1 MSCGLFQS
9 THPSGVRQRG
19 HGFLLKG
26 SLFQST
32 HPSGVRHLQLSH
44 LTYRFEISI
53 HAPQWGATNTR
64 LSALPC
70 LGHFNPRTPVGCDRS
85 SDTPYPR
92 TRYYF
97 NPRTPVGCD
106 RNGWCPRSPQPH
118 FNPRTPVGC
127 DSLLIISLR
136 TGHHFNPRTPVGCDE
151 IIHAVGGFD
160 TISIHAPQWGAT
172 DGTATF
178 RSDAVISIHAP
189 QWGATTDNQLIS
201 DTMIGISIHAP
212 QWGATDPNSGTVQQ
226 VVFQSTHPSGVRPC
240 PGGFGRAN
248 GNFNP
253 RTPVGCDR
261 NRPAGG
267 SIVRNFNPRTPVGCD
282 FPTTSAVG
290 RVFEFQSTHPSGV
303 RQVPK
308 GPPHWCIRFQS
319 THPSGVRPRDARSAD
334 SHEKFQSTHPSGVRQ
349 TRHRSRK
356 GTSPFQSTHPSGVRL
371 IPSCSAMMSRYFNP
385 RTPVGCD
392 IFWFAPSRPPNEFQ
406 STHPSGVRRRHH
418 HGRHHPDHISI
429 HAPQW
434 GATARVV

>member
-212 QWGATDPNSGTVQQ
+212 QWGATSPEGATALVHTISIHAPQWGATPRRPIGGLPREISIHAPQWGATNEAQEPQGNEPISIHAPQWGATDSFVFSDDEQ
-226 VVFQSTHPSGVRPC
+226 VFQSTHPSGVRHLLV
-240 PGGFGRAN
+240 RA
-248 GNFNP
+248 
-253 RTPVGCDR
+253 V
-261 NRPAGG
+261 A
-267 SIVRNFNPRTPVGCD
+267 
-282 FPTTSAVG
+282 SA
-290 RVFEFQSTHPSGV
+290 
-303 RQVPK
+303 K
-308 GPPHWCIRFQS
+308 
-319 THPSGVRPRDARSAD
+319 
-334 SHEKFQSTHPSGVRQ
+334 
-349 TRHRSRK
+349 
-356 GTSPFQSTHPSGVRL
+356 
-371 IPSCSAMMSRYFNP
+371 
-385 RTPVGCD
+385 
-392 IFWFAPSRPPNEFQ
+392 
-406 STHPSGVRRRHH
+406 
-418 HGRHHPDHISI
+418 
-429 HAPQW
+429 
-434 GATARVV
+434 

>member
-70 LGHFNPRTPVGCDRS
+70 LGH
-85 SDTPYPR
+85 
-92 TRYYF
+92 F

-290 RVFEFQSTHPSGV
+290 RVVEFQSTHPSGV

-334 SHEKFQSTHPSGVRQ
+334 SHEKFQSTHPSGVRHK
-349 TRHRSRK
+349 RHAL
-356 GTSPFQSTHPSGVRL
+356 FLLQ
-371 IPSCSAMMSRYFNP
+371 RYFNP

-392 IFWFAPSRPPNEFQ
+392 GDTIMDAIIPTIFQ
-406 STHPSGVRRRHH
+406 STHPSGVRRRAWF
-418 HGRHHPDHISI
+418 R
-429 HAPQW
+429 
-434 GATARVV
+434 

>member
-127 DSLLIISLR
+127 DPASGSPSAWR
-136 TGHHFNPRTPVGCDE
+136 
-151 IIHAVGGFD
+151 

-172 DGTATF
+172 SRLSRRPKA
-178 RSDAVISIHAP
+178 
-189 QWGATTDNQLIS
+189 
-201 DTMIGISIHAP
+201 
-212 QWGATDPNSGTVQQ
+212 SG
-226 VVFQSTHPSGVRPC
+226 FQSTHPSGVRL
-240 PGGFGRAN
+240 PGLRLRRGAW
-248 GNFNP
+248 NFNP
-253 RTPVGCDR
+253 RTPVGCD
-261 NRPAGG
+261 NLL
-267 SIVRNFNPRTPVGCD
+267 N
-282 FPTTSAVG
+282 
-290 RVFEFQSTHPSGV
+290 
-303 RQVPK
+303 
-308 GPPHWCIRFQS
+308 
-319 THPSGVRPRDARSAD
+319 
-334 SHEKFQSTHPSGVRQ
+334 
-349 TRHRSRK
+349 
-356 GTSPFQSTHPSGVRL
+356 
-371 IPSCSAMMSRYFNP
+371 
-385 RTPVGCD
+385 
-392 IFWFAPSRPPNEFQ
+392 
-406 STHPSGVRRRHH
+406 
-418 HGRHHPDHISI
+418 
-429 HAPQW
+429 
-434 GATARVV
+434 

>member
-1 MSCGLFQS
+1 M
-9 THPSGVRQRG
+9 
-19 HGFLLKG
+19 
-26 SLFQST
+26 
-32 HPSGVRHLQLSH
+32 
-44 LTYRFEISI
+44 
-53 HAPQWGATNTR
+53 
-64 LSALPC
+64 
-70 LGHFNPRTPVGCDRS
+70 GCDRS

-282 FPTTSAVG
+282 TSDTLY
-290 RVFEFQSTHPSGV
+290 F
-303 RQVPK
+303 
-308 GPPHWCIRFQS
+308 CY
-319 THPSGVRPRDARSAD
+319 RD
-334 SHEKFQSTHPSGVRQ
+334 
-349 TRHRSRK
+349 
-356 GTSPFQSTHPSGVRL
+356 
-371 IPSCSAMMSRYFNP
+371 
-385 RTPVGCD
+385 
-392 IFWFAPSRPPNEFQ
+392 
-406 STHPSGVRRRHH
+406 
-418 HGRHHPDHISI
+418 ISI

-434 GATARVV
+434 GATATPSWTPSSRPYFNPRTPVGCDGARGLGKTYGIHFNPRTPVGCDRASPIQ

>member
-226 VVFQSTHPSGVRPC
+226 VVFQSTHPSGVRL
-240 PGGFGRAN
+240 
-248 GNFNP
+248 
-253 RTPVGCDR
+253 
-261 NRPAGG
+261 
-267 SIVRNFNPRTPVGCD
+267 
-282 FPTTSAVG
+282 
-290 RVFEFQSTHPSGV
+290 
-303 RQVPK
+303 
-308 GPPHWCIRFQS
+308 PH
-319 THPSGVRPRDARSAD
+319 H
-334 SHEKFQSTHPSGVRQ
+334 
-349 TRHRSRK
+349 
-356 GTSPFQSTHPSGVRL
+356 
-371 IPSCSAMMSRYFNP
+371 
-385 RTPVGCD
+385 
-392 IFWFAPSRPPNEFQ
+392 
-406 STHPSGVRRRHH
+406 VRRGARF
-418 HGRHHPDHISI
+418 RISI

-434 GATARVV
+434 GATSPEGATALVHTISIHAPQWGATPRRPIGGLPREISIHAPQWGATNEAQEPQGNEPISIHAPQWGATDSFVFSDDEQVFQSTHPSGVRHLLVRAVASAK

>member
-1 MSCGLFQS
+1 MLSAVDGGKHPICFSQCPTNLF
-9 THPSGVRQRG
+9 
-19 HGFLLKG
+19 
-26 SLFQST
+26 LFQST

-226 VVFQSTHPSGVRPC
+226 VVFQSTHPSGVRPKPSCRRVDC
-240 PGGFGRAN
+240 PQFQSTHPSGVRLPHHVRRGARFRISIHAPQWGATSPEGATALVHTISIHAPQWGATPRRPIGGLPREISIHAPQWGATSSGSRRRVRQM
-248 GNFNP
+248 NFNP
-253 RTPVGCDR
+253 RTPVGCD
-261 NRPAGG
+261 
-267 SIVRNFNPRTPVGCD
+267 
-282 FPTTSAVG
+282 TSDTLY
-290 RVFEFQSTHPSGV
+290 F
-303 RQVPK
+303 
-308 GPPHWCIRFQS
+308 CY
-319 THPSGVRPRDARSAD
+319 RD
-334 SHEKFQSTHPSGVRQ
+334 
-349 TRHRSRK
+349 
-356 GTSPFQSTHPSGVRL
+356 
-371 IPSCSAMMSRYFNP
+371 
-385 RTPVGCD
+385 
-392 IFWFAPSRPPNEFQ
+392 
-406 STHPSGVRRRHH
+406 
-418 HGRHHPDHISI
+418 ISI

-434 GATARVV
+434 GATATPSWTPSSRPYFNPRTPVGCDGARGLGKTYGIHFNPRTPVGCDRASPIQ